1 MSDHHPQQEVFSSSQ
16 YGSISSSDDFLNE
29 ESRLHST
36 CTQCAANFRYYDY
49 DCSICLE
56 RLQDPVWCGQG
67 NW

>member
-1 MSDHHPQQEVFSSSQ
+1 MSDHPQQEIFSSQ
-16 YGSISSSDDFLNE
+16 YGSISPSDLLDE
-29 ESRLHST
+29 ELRLHST
-36 CTQCAANFRYYDY
+36 CTQCAVNFRHCDY